1 MAFVAPSAGHMPFHD
16 AGETYVDAHHHQHHH
31 HPYSMP
37 EHYPQQLPQ
46 HMSCDIKPR
55 LTKEQHDILEA
66 HYQKQQKPNT
76 NTKKGF
82 ADSLGV
88 SLDKVNNWFQN
99 RRAKSKQDAK
109 KQAGAFNLFAQQQQP
124 ASVNYPSDSDTS
136 PSFSS
141 ADYFSMMQQCN
152 PDDNAS
158 TSMSMSSMPQFQEQ
172 VHSLPY
178 SNDVTPSEQYTNGA
192 MGQQLQGDMF
202 DSPQE
207 MNRRTLTQEQFD
219 AFAQNGGM
227 MRSGQFDTLHNGF
240 SGDADVLHQV
250 FPEMHSDFK
259 QQDVFAFPAPIGAPL
274 SSNDSSVPSTIS
286 EQSVFPSSTTMQEQ
300 YSVSAPTSDWGDSRS
315 SSVSL
320 PQEHNFQQVP
330 ASQHAPNASTSQW
343 QPGQSV
349 PVDPNDLQQQF
360 REAAQRQQ
368 QMQQQSQMVQHE
380 QPLAWPADEAFV
392 RRDSQNGTM
401 LAQQMSAFAI
411 QTPQPQQNATFKTP
425 AHPGEQSASIAV
437 RRQRPKPQ
445 PLGMAALRSQS
456 YSGAVQPASPGQQ
469 QTSNLAAPGQQ
480 LRRIRSSNV
489 INGVAQGRVMKSVPG
504 SAQRSPLNWT
514 FADAATNS
522 PKILRHASSSSM
534 GNLAPPTPMSP
545 NEAAARQEQAR
556 PQFPPW
562 QSASGQ
568 FSRQASIS
576 ETDAE
581 HNVPMPSQ
589 SVPPQPVSSPPHTPL
604 YHHHHQQQPQQFNQA
619 RVGNN
624 VVTENT
630 PPQSAPAGQT
640 SFPAN
645 VFMVPQQQQQPPAPQ
660 PMPQLQQPQDMQAYM
675 MKQYYMGASVPEQPQ
690 YQVPTSY
697 GPAQHFVIPAPD
709 GPPQM
714 SMQFASGGVPVVNA
728 QGHLTMAYPPQMQQM
743 QFIQHAPPQTQGQ
756 PQPQPQMHTPPQ
768 GGQQFSFV
776 TTSGA
781 SPGMNVTAQLPKPP
795 QPASEFFVHE
805 YSPPQ
810 DIKRTATPRKAPV
823 DQGPKS
829 YTFANQGPEHFE
841 KEKTKKGDKSGSA
854 TASNSPESATSLI
867 SSNSAH
873 LGHYTH
879 LMS

>member
-31 HPYSMP
+31 PYASHASMP
-37 EHYPQQLPQ
+37 EHFPQHVPH

-124 ASVNYPSDSDTS
+124 ASANYPSDSDTS
-136 PSFSS
+136 PSFTS
-141 ADYFSMMQQCN
+141 ADYFSMMQQCAA
-152 PDDNAS
+152 DDNTS
-158 TSMSMSSMPQFQEQ
+158 TSMSMSSMPQFQDQ
-172 VHSLPY
+172 VHGLPY
-178 SNDVTPSEQYTNGA
+178 ANNTTPHEDFNIAA
-192 MGQQLQGDMF
+192 MGQGQQLQGDMF

-240 SGDADVLHQV
+240 SGDADVLRQV
-250 FPEMHSDFK
+250 FPEMQNEFK
-259 QQDVFAFPAPIGAPL
+259 QQDTFAFPAPIGAPL

-286 EQSVFPSSTTMQEQ
+286 EQSIFPSSTTMQEQ
-300 YSVSAPTSDWGDSRS
+300 YSVSAPASDWGDSRS

-320 PQEHNFQQVP
+320 SQEHQYQQVP
-330 ASQHAPNASTSQW
+330 ASQQAPNASTSQW

-368 QMQQQSQMVQHE
+368 QLHQQQQMVQHE

-401 LAQQMSAFAI
+401 LAQQMSNFAI
-411 QTPQPQQNATFKTP
+411 QTPQPQQTATFKTP

-522 PKILRHASSSSM
+522 PKMLRHASSSSM

-545 NEAAARQEQAR
+545 KEAAARQEQSR

-562 QSASGQ
+562 QSASGH

-604 YHHHHQQQPQQFNQA
+604 YHHHHQQHSQQQLSQA

-624 VVTENT
+624 VITENT
-630 PPQSAPAGQT
+630 PPQSAPAAQT

-645 VFMVPQQQQQPPAPQ
+645 VFVAPQQQQQQ
-660 PMPQLQQPQDMQAYM
+660 QQPQQMQAYM
-675 MKQYYMGASVPEQPQ
+675 LQQHYMNAPVPEQHF
-690 YQVPTSY
+690 QVPASY
-697 GPAQHFVIPAPD
+697 GPAQQFVIPVPD
-709 GPPQM
+709 GSSQM

-728 QGHLTMAYPPQMQQM
+728 QGNLTMAYPPQMQQM

-756 PQPQPQMHTPPQ
+756 QQQPHMQTPPQ

-776 TTSGA
+776 TSSGA
-781 SPGMNVTAQLPKPP
+781 SPGMNVTTQLPKPP

-810 DIKRTATPRKAPV
+810 DIKRTATPRKPPV
-823 DQGPKS
+823 DHGPKS

-841 KEKTKKGDKSGSA
+841 KEKAKKGDKSG
-854 TASNSPESATSLI
+854 TASNSPASATS
-867 SSNSAH
+867 SS
-873 LGHYTH
+873 
-879 LMS
+879 